1 VLLADLE
8 RNAIAMPIALAIV
21 DHMMP
26 NLTGPDFLTAARR
39 MPWVTIEKCILSSSA
54 AMLDRNQVLELGY
67 DESLPKPVRRS
78 ALISAV
84 AQVLGVGEA
93 APHRA
98 MPAEILP
105 ANVTGSLLR
114 VLVVEDN
121 QVNQLLVTTILA
133 KAGMRAEVAANG
145 VEAVQAV
152 HARNFDVILMDMQ
165 MPEMDGLE
173 ATKRIRQLGAM
184 GRAVPII
191 AMIANAM
198 QEDRRRCLEAGM
210 NDFVAKPIDS
220 GELLR
225 KIAAHC
231 RAEIDEAALHATAPA
246 TETAALSDDQS
257 DALEDLLSS
266 LEPVAAFEGEKA
278 PEPELTRVIH

>member
-1 VLLADLE
+1 
-8 RNAIAMPIALAIV
+8 M
-21 DHMMP
+21 
-26 NLTGPDFLTAARR
+26 
-39 MPWVTIEKCILSSSA
+39 LSRS
-54 AMLDRNQVLELGY
+54 QVLDLGY

-78 ALISAV
+78 ALIAAV
-84 AQVLGVGEA
+84 GQVLGIADV
-93 APHRA
+93 APHRPA
-98 MPAEILP
+98 PVELMPASG
-105 ANVTGSLLR
+105 AGSLLR

-152 HARNFDVILMDMQ
+152 HQRNFDVILMDMQ

-173 ATKRIRQLGAM
+173 ATRRIRQLGAM
-184 GRAVPII
+184 GKAVPII
-191 AMIANAM
+191 AMTANAM

-220 GELLR
+220 AELLR

-231 RAEIDEAALHATAPA
+231 RAEIDEAQLQAAAPVPP
-246 TETAALSDDQS
+246 AAANDLSDDQS
-257 DALEDLLSS
+257 DALESLLSA
-266 LEPVAAFEGEKA
+266 LEPMGGFDAGAAT
-278 PEPELTRVIH
+278 EPERKRLVH

>member
-1 VLLADLE
+1 
-8 RNAIAMPIALAIV
+8 
-21 DHMMP
+21 
-26 NLTGPDFLTAARR
+26 
-39 MPWVTIEKCILSSSA
+39 
-54 AMLDRNQVLELGY
+54 
-67 DESLPKPVRRS
+67 
-78 ALISAV
+78 
-84 AQVLGVGEA
+84 
-93 APHRA
+93 

-105 ANVTGSLLR
+105 TNVAGSLLR

-173 ATKRIRQLGAM
+173 ATRRIRRLGAM

-191 AMIANAM
+191 AMTANAM

-220 GELLR
+220 AELLR

-231 RAEIDEAALHATAPA
+231 RAEIDEAALHAAAPA
-246 TETAALSDDQS
+246 AASETAGLSNDQS
-257 DALEDLLSS
+257 DALEDLLNS
-266 LEPVAAFEGEKA
+266 LEPVAAFEVEN
-278 PEPELTRVIH
+278 EPEAERKRVIH

>member
-1 VLLADLE
+1 
-8 RNAIAMPIALAIV
+8 
-21 DHMMP
+21 
-26 NLTGPDFLTAARR
+26 
-39 MPWVTIEKCILSSSA
+39 
-54 AMLDRNQVLELGY
+54 
-67 DESLPKPVRRS
+67 
-78 ALISAV
+78 
-84 AQVLGVGEA
+84 
-93 APHRA
+93 
-98 MPAEILP
+98 
-105 ANVTGSLLR
+105 
-114 VLVVEDN
+114 VLVAEDN

-152 HARNFDVILMDMQ
+152 HQRHFDVILMDMQ

-173 ATKRIRQLGAM
+173 ATKRIRQLGAL

-191 AMIANAM
+191 AMTANAM

-231 RAEIDEAALHATAPA
+231 RAEIDEATMRAASQSVVAAEPA
-246 TETAALSDDQS
+246 SLSHEQT
-257 DALEDLLSS
+257 DALESLLSS
-266 LEPVAAFEGEKA
+266 LEPVAEFVPET
-278 PEPELTRVIH
+278 EPERKRVVH

>member
-1 VLLADLE
+1 
-8 RNAIAMPIALAIV
+8 
-21 DHMMP
+21 
-26 NLTGPDFLTAARR
+26 
-39 MPWVTIEKCILSSSA
+39 
-54 AMLDRNQVLELGY
+54 MLNRNQVLELGY

-84 AQVLGVGEA
+84 AQVLGIGEV
-93 APHRA
+93 APHRPA
-98 MPAEILP
+98 PAELLP
-105 ANVTGSLLR
+105 ANATGSLLR

-152 HARNFDVILMDMQ
+152 HQRNFDVILMDMQ

-173 ATKRIRQLGAM
+173 ATRRIRQLGAM

-191 AMIANAM
+191 AMTANAM

-220 GELLR
+220 AELLR

-231 RAEIDEAALHATAPA
+231 RAEIDETALHAVPAPEA
-246 TETAALSDDQS
+246 AALSDDQS
-257 DALEDLLSS
+257 DALENLLSS
-266 LEPVAAFEGEKA
+266 LEPIGAIDPENAA
-278 PEPELTRVIH
+278 EPALKRVIH

>member
-1 VLLADLE
+1 
-8 RNAIAMPIALAIV
+8 
-21 DHMMP
+21 
-26 NLTGPDFLTAARR
+26 
-39 MPWVTIEKCILSSSA
+39 
-54 AMLDRNQVLELGY
+54 
-67 DESLPKPVRRS
+67 
-78 ALISAV
+78 
-84 AQVLGVGEA
+84 
-93 APHRA
+93 
-98 MPAEILP
+98 
-105 ANVTGSLLR
+105 
-114 VLVVEDN
+114 VVEDN

-191 AMIANAM
+191 AMTANAM

-220 GELLR
+220 AELLR

-231 RAEIDEAALHATAPA
+231 RAEIDEAALHAATPAAAP
-246 TETAALSDDQS
+246 ETLSDDQS
-257 DALEDLLSS
+257 DALEDLLNS
-266 LEPVAAFEGEKA
+266 LEPIGAFENEKT
-278 PEPELTRVIH
+278 PEPEMKRVIH